1 MKDKRDIG
9 EIIKSSLA
17 GQEEGYVEG
26 SWERFNLKQ
35 RRKRLL
41 LIRNISVGVAAA
53 VVLALVVASLLYTP
67 VSKNLPAT
75 AQNEKTTNKRDRK
88 SVV

>member
-53 VVLALVVASLLYTP
+53 VVLALVVASLL
-67 VSKNLPAT
+67 
-75 AQNEKTTNKRDRK
+75 
-88 SVV
+88 